1 MLLLVFI
8 FRATIQNVVPVW
20 GSEALACIC
29 TRSYIKEEVMLL
41 ASYLEEETVRK
52 DFEALVDAYDFYD
65 DERTRQFVRRQAK
78 NNLNRY
84 IDAGVNIQTLVRIMD
99 PKDVKADI
107 IKLKVNGAEIK
118 EEDYLQASPN

>member
-29 TRSYIKEEVMLL
+29 TRSYIK
-41 ASYLEEETVRK
+41 
-52 DFEALVDAYDFYD
+52 VDAYDFYD

-84 IDAGVNIQTLVRIMD
+84 INVGVNMKDLVRIMD
-99 PKDVKADI
+99 PQDVI
-107 IKLKVNGAEIK
+107 ENFEKLVANGAEIK
-118 EEDYLQASPN
+118 KEDYLQSSPK

>member
-1 MLLLVFI
+1 
-8 FRATIQNVVPVW
+8 
-20 GSEALACIC
+20 
-29 TRSYIKEEVMLL
+29 MLL

-52 DFEALVDAYDFYD
+52 DFAALVDAYDAG
-65 DERTRQFVRRQAK
+65 DERTKQFVREQAK
-78 NNLNRY
+78 NSLNRY